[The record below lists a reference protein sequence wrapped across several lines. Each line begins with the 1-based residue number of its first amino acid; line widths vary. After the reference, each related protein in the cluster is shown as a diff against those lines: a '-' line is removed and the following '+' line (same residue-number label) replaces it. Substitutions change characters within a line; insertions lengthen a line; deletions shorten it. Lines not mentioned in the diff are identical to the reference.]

1 MKKSIT
7 NKIMLFFLGI
17 IFFAI
22 YSIVTYSNSVLKN
35 NNEFIIDKEIKEKSK
50 SIDLYLKEYFEFN
63 RLNLNNISFRAASS
77 NISKDLSYRLES
89 MVYIYDSEGKLV
101 YPRTKNSQ
109 KLEKTQDLD
118 EAIDQK
124 VSYTIKHS
132 NSKTNVYSSYPILH
146 DDKLIGIIR
155 YKSDYT
161 YLYNQ
166 SKSFIEKI
174 AYFSIGVFFISI
186 LIAYI
191 ISKKITK
198 PIITLANKTKEI
210 ASGNFDIDI
219 DINSDDELGR
229 LSLDFET
236 MAKKI
241 KHQIKI
247 IEKDRDDL
255 IELSKKQKRFFDNV
269 THELKTPM
277 TTIIGYSEVLKDN
290 QFTDEK
296 FFNKG
301 IDRII
306 SEANRLNRMIVQL
319 IEISRNSKKDFDYE
333 LKKINVSKII
343 ISICEDMIHKSQK
356 YNMKIDVDVKEN
368 LKIIGNED
376 KIKEILINLLDNAIK
391 YGKINTT
398 IYVKAE
404 VNDGYINI
412 KVVDSG
418 EGICESELEN
428 ILSPFYRVS
437 KSDTREIGSTGL
449 GLAIVKSIVESY
461 NGIIEIQSEVNKGTM
476 VLVKLPAIS

>member
-17 IFFAI
+17 IFFVI

-255 IELSKKQKRFFDNV
+255 IELSK
-269 THELKTPM
+269 T
-277 TTIIGYSEVLKDN
+277 
-290 QFTDEK
+290 
-296 FFNKG
+296 
-301 IDRII
+301 
-306 SEANRLNRMIVQL
+306 
-319 IEISRNSKKDFDYE
+319 
-333 LKKINVSKII
+333 
-343 ISICEDMIHKSQK
+343 
-356 YNMKIDVDVKEN
+356 
-368 LKIIGNED
+368 
-376 KIKEILINLLDNAIK
+376 KEI
-391 YGKINTT
+391 
-398 IYVKAE
+398 
-404 VNDGYINI
+404 
-412 KVVDSG
+412 
-418 EGICESELEN
+418 
-428 ILSPFYRVS
+428 F
-437 KSDTREIGSTGL
+437 
-449 GLAIVKSIVESY
+449 
-461 NGIIEIQSEVNKGTM
+461 
-476 VLVKLPAIS
+476 